1 MIPFVYKKD
10 HSDGS
15 PDILEV
21 FQTRNTLLAS
31 CKCPGSNHTG
41 PGLGWRWGL
50 AEEGLVGT

>member
-41 PGLGWRWGL
+41 PGLGWCWGL